1 MGAPSLVERTVDG
14 VTLLGDFGRPS
25 RVTFAFTERTGGVSL
40 PPFESLNLGDH
51 VGDDPAA
58 VAENRARALAALGAG
73 DIAGSL
79 VVPNQVHGDRVV
91 TVRSADPAAVAA
103 ARSEAAEGA
112 DAVVCLVPGVP
123 VLLCYADCVPVVLV
137 APDGF
142 VVVHSGWKGTYARIA
157 AKALGAL
164 CEGSPVPPSSVRAYL
179 GPHIA
184 GCDYEVSTELLNRF
198 ETEFGSIVGVDA
210 SHLSLAA
217 AIVNTLVSAGMD
229 PCNIVNPEISTPA
242 STDRFFSYRAEGG
255 MCGRHGAVAWLA
267 P

>member
-1 MGAPSLVERTVDG
+1 M
-14 VTLLGDFGRPS
+14 
-25 RVTFAFTERTGGVSL
+25 
-40 PPFESLNLGDH
+40 
-51 VGDDPAA
+51 
-58 VAENRARALAALGAG
+58 
-73 DIAGSL
+73 
-79 VVPNQVHGDRVV
+79 VPNQVHGDRVV

-103 ARSEAAEGA
+103 ARSEAA

-142 VVVHSGWKGTYARIA
+142 AVVHSGWKGTYARIA

-164 CEGSPVPPSSVRAYL
+164 CEGSSVPPSSVRAYL